1 MIHHEV
7 EGGKEVVK
15 MELAEEVTFINKA
28 PISSELE
35 NLPENSELEIDV
47 TKTKFL
53 DNDIVEIIDDF
64 LENSEEKKITTRLV
78 SERGTTENPKNI
90 SEILQLEK
98 AS

>member
-1 MIHHEV
+1 M
-7 EGGKEVVK
+7 
-15 MELAEEVTFINKA
+15 
-28 PISSELE
+28 
-35 NLPENSELEIDV
+35 

>member
-1 MIHHEV
+1 ME
-7 EGGKEVVK
+7 EVVK

-35 NLPENSELEIDV
+35 NFPENSELEIDV